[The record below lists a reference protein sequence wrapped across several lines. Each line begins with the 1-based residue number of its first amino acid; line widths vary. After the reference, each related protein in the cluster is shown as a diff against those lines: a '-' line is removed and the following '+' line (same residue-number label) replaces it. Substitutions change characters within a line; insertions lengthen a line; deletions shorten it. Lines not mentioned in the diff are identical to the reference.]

1 MRTILGVFCAL
12 VFALAAPAAAQ
23 QPASAPAPASVPP
36 LATTLDIT
44 ALTPAQDG
52 QLADWLEGMEK
63 WQHYDEKWRNRP
75 VHDYWE
81 RIVAR
86 KPPPPAPAWLSER
99 CQSIAAME
107 MTGFDATL
115 DYACRL
121 VEDVRARPD
130 RSTFSAPPD
139 VPRHSS
145 FLTRIHIDGLWTTTQ
160 DGSRFYGIVGTHISM
175 VDVGR
180 LQVFGPPGIML
191 LTIPNGNGGRRVSV
205 GYTWGVSLRLADV
218 RVGAPTKNFS
228 LFLNLTKLFVGGGAV
243 GVPGTQEYNIV
254 GLSLAPLKKR

>member
-1 MRTILGVFCAL
+1 MRTVPGVFCLL
-12 VFALAAPAAAQ
+12 VFALATSAAAQ
-23 QPASAPAPASVPP
+23 QQAPAPVPP
-36 LATTLDIT
+36 SATTFELP
-44 ALTPAQDG
+44 ALTPDQDV
-52 QLADWLEGMEK
+52 QLAAWLSGMEK
-63 WQHYDEKWRNRP
+63 WQVYDEKWRNRP

-86 KPPPPAPAWLSER
+86 KPPPAPPAWLPGQ
-99 CQSIAAME
+99 CQSIAAADMI
-107 MTGFDATL
+107 GFEARV

-121 VEDVRARPD
+121 LDDVRARPD

-160 DGSRFYGIVGTHISM
+160 DGARFYGIVGTHISM

-180 LQVFGPPGIML
+180 VQVFGPPGIML
-191 LTIPNGNGGRRVSV
+191 LTVPDGKGGRKVSL

-218 RVGAPTKNFS
+218 RVGTPTKNFS
-228 LFLNLTKLFVGGGAV
+228 LFLNVTKLFVSGGAM
-243 GVPGTQEYNIV
+243 GVQGTQGYNIV
-254 GLSLAPLKKR
+254 GLSLAPLKNR